1 MVWKKRKRTKPP
13 TILDT
18 TMKDICEGSWEDLR
32 KVLQN
37 ATNQTFDKKKRRS
50 QDWFD
55 EKIQSLLKDKE
66 LNGDRTALREEIRK
80 LKGAV
85 SRGFCCFRSILC

>member
-1 MVWKKRKRTKPP
+1 MNTEKKEKLERP
-13 TILDT
+13 LDEQLQ
-18 TMKDICEGSWEDLR
+18 DICEGSWEDLR